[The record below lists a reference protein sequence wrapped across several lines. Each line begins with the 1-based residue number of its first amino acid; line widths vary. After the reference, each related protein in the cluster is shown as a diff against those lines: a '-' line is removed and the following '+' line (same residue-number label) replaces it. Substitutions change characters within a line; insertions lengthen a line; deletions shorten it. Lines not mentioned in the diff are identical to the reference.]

1 MEAMFTPPPF
11 TGRERLIAGIDAA
24 VCLVDPQAIT
34 GALQRVLREAIVD
47 PLIELPPC
55 VRRPVDGH
63 YARRELYR
71 SATLGYS
78 VIAMCWGPGQGT
90 PLHDH
95 DAMWC
100 VEGVWQGEL
109 IVTPYALL
117 EQRGERHRFAAQD
130 TLYGHRGSAG
140 SLIPP
145 HEYHT
150 IRNPSASAI
159 AVSLHIYKQAL
170 TCCAHFHPA
179 GEGWYTKADRQL
191 GLDEAA

>member
-1 MEAMFTPPPF
+1 MQELLNPFPPF
-11 TGRERLIAGIDAA
+11 HGRDRLIAAIDHAVQHESPQQIAA
-24 VCLVDPQAIT
+24 TLRSA
-34 GALQRVLREAIVD
+34 LREAIADSRIQLPACVHH
-47 PLIELPPC
+47 PIE
-55 VRRPVDGH
+55 DH

-71 SATLGYS
+71 SAAHGYS
-78 VIAMCWGPGQGT
+78 IVAMSWGPGQGT

-150 IRNPSASAI
+150 LRNASDEDV
-159 AVSLHIYKQAL
+159 AVSVHVYQGVMERSAVFDPLDD
-170 TCCAHFHPA
+170 
-179 GEGWYTKADRQL
+179 GWYQRRVKVMET
-191 GLDEAA
+191 EAS

>member
-1 MEAMFTPPPF
+1 MGAAFTSLPF
-11 TGRERLIAGIDAA
+11 TGRDRLLAAIDGA
-24 VCLVDPQAIT
+24 VCLADPPLIT
-34 GALQRVLREAIVD
+34 HALQKVLREAIID
-47 PLIELPPC
+47 PLIELPAC

-63 YARRELYR
+63 YARRELHR
-71 SATLGYS
+71 SPTLGYS

-117 EQRGERHRFAAQD
+117 ERQGDRHRFAAQEA
-130 TLYGHRGSAG
+130 LYGYRGSAG

-150 IRNPSASAI
+150 LRNASETDV
-159 AVSLHIYKQAL
+159 AVSVHVYQGVMERSAVFDPLYD
-170 TCCAHFHPA
+170 
-179 GEGWYTKADRQL
+179 GWYQRRVKMMETD
-191 GLDEAA
+191 AA

>member
-1 MEAMFTPPPF
+1 MGAAFTPLPF
-11 TGRERLIAGIDAA
+11 TGRDRLLAAIDGA
-24 VCLVDPQAIT
+24 VCLADPPLIT
-34 GALQRVLREAIVD
+34 HALQRVLREAIID
-47 PLIELPPC
+47 PLIELPAC

-63 YARRELYR
+63 YARRELHR
-71 SATLGYS
+71 SPTLGYS

-117 EQRGERHRFAAQD
+117 ERQGDRHRFAAQEA
-130 TLYGHRGSAG
+130 LYGYRGSAG

-150 IRNPSASAI
+150 LRNASETDV
-159 AVSLHIYKQAL
+159 AVSVHVYQGVMERSAVFDPLDD
-170 TCCAHFHPA
+170 
-179 GEGWYTKADRQL
+179 GWYQRRVKMMETD
-191 GLDEAA
+191 AA

>member
-1 MEAMFTPPPF
+1 MGAAFTSLPF
-11 TGRERLIAGIDAA
+11 TGRDRLLAAIDGA
-24 VCLVDPQAIT
+24 VCLADPPLIT
-34 GALQRVLREAIVD
+34 HALQKVLREAIID
-47 PLIELPPC
+47 PLIELPAC

-63 YARRELYR
+63 YARRELHR
-71 SATLGYS
+71 SPTLGYS

-117 EQRGERHRFAAQD
+117 ERQGERHRFAAQEA
-130 TLYGHRGSAG
+130 LYGYRGSAG

-150 IRNPSASAI
+150 LRNASETDV
-159 AVSLHIYKQAL
+159 AVSVHVYQGVMERSAVFDPLDD
-170 TCCAHFHPA
+170 
-179 GEGWYTKADRQL
+179 GWYQRRVKMMETD
-191 GLDEAA
+191 AA

>member
-1 MEAMFTPPPF
+1 MGATHTPLPF
-11 TGRERLIAGIDAA
+11 TGRDRLLAAIDGA
-24 VCLVDPQAIT
+24 VCLADPPLIT
-34 GALQRVLREAIVD
+34 HALQRVLGEAIID
-47 PLIELPPC
+47 PLIELPAC

-63 YARRELYR
+63 YARRELHR
-71 SATLGYS
+71 SPTLGYS

-117 EQRGERHRFAAQD
+117 ERQDDRHRFAAQEA
-130 TLYGHRGSAG
+130 LYGYRGSAG

-150 IRNPSASAI
+150 LRNASETDV
-159 AVSLHIYKQAL
+159 AVSVHVYQGVMERSAVFDPLDD
-170 TCCAHFHPA
+170 
-179 GEGWYTKADRQL
+179 GWYQRRVKMMETD
-191 GLDEAA
+191 AA

>member
-11 TGRERLIAGIDAA
+11 AGRERLIAGIDGA

-34 GALQRVLREAIVD
+34 DALQRVLREAIVD

-63 YARRELYR
+63 YARRELHR
-71 SATLGYS
+71 SPTLGYS

-150 IRNPSASAI
+150 LRNASDTDV
-159 AVSLHIYKQAL
+159 AVSVHVYQGVMERSAVFDPLDD
-170 TCCAHFHPA
+170 
-179 GEGWYTKADRQL
+179 GWYQRRVKVMET
-191 GLDEAA
+191 EAS

>member
-1 MEAMFTPPPF
+1 MGAAFTSLPF
-11 TGRERLIAGIDAA
+11 TGRDRLLAAIDGA
-24 VCLVDPQAIT
+24 VCLADPPLIT
-34 GALQRVLREAIVD
+34 HALQKVLREAIID
-47 PLIELPPC
+47 PLIELPAC

-63 YARRELYR
+63 YARRELHR
-71 SATLGYS
+71 SPTLGYS

-117 EQRGERHRFAAQD
+117 ERQGDRHRFAAQEA
-130 TLYGHRGSAG
+130 LYGYRGTAG

-150 IRNPSASAI
+150 LRNASETDV
-159 AVSLHIYKQAL
+159 AVSVHVYQGVMERSAVFDPLDD
-170 TCCAHFHPA
+170 
-179 GEGWYTKADRQL
+179 GWYQRRVKMMETD
-191 GLDEAA
+191 AA